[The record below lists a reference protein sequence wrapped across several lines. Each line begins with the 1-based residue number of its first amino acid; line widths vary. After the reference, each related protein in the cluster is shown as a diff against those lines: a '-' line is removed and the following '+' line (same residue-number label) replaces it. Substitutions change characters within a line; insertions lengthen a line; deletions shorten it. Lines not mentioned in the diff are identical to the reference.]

1 MFKRS
6 EFIDLLGTALYKA
19 QYEIKP
25 PEKKR
30 VGKISGTNKS
40 GKYYEYSYKYADLS
54 DILEVI
60 KKPLFDNQLSVS
72 QIMNFKPGS
81 FSLETA
87 IIHSSGQYISG
98 NYPLPEGKTAQE
110 LGSAITY
117 ARRYALCAIL
127 NIVADEDDDGA
138 IATQAPPEVKKTP
151 PKPYYSKPVSATPA
165 PVQDWAE
172 DISFDALVTEPNKT
186 KEVAH
191 PFDSKKFT
199 EGKFAGMSFSLFVT
213 KDLKQASSYAHF
225 LSTLKNLSAEKK
237 MFLEYATLKGLL
249 NISIRG
255 PAL

>member
-6 EFIDLLGTALYKA
+6 EFIDLLGTALFKA
-19 QYEIKP
+19 QYEIKS

-60 KKPLFDNQLSVS
+60 KKPLFDNQLSIS
-72 QIMNFKPGS
+72 QIMNYEPGA

-87 IIHSSGQYISG
+87 IIHASGQFISG

-138 IATQAPPEVKKTP
+138 VATQSTPEPKKTQPQPVKAEPVIFPPEP
-151 PKPYYSKPVSATPA
+151 
-165 PVQDWAE
+165 QQNWEE
-172 DISFDALVTEPNKT
+172 DISFDDLVTPT

-191 PFDSKKFT
+191 PFDTKKFT
-199 EGKFAGMSFSLFVT
+199 DGKYAGMSFSFFAT
-213 KDLKQASSYAHF
+213 KDIKQASDYAHF
-225 LSTLKNLSAEKK
+225 LKTLKNLSAEKK
-237 MFLEYATLKGLL
+237 MFLEYANAKGLL
-249 NISIRG
+249 NIKVK
-255 PAL
+255 